1 MSGQLI
7 ERRQFGTT
15 SDTISVLGF
24 GGVIVTNVFPETASR
39 YVSEAVEAGVNY
51 FDVGPFYGN
60 AQELLGPALAPY
72 REDCFLACKTRE
84 RTAEG
89 AQAEMEE
96 SLRLLKTDHF
106 DLYQLH
112 SLQSVEDDVNAV
124 FAPGGAMETI
134 VRARDEGKIRYI
146 GFSAHTEEA
155 ALAAMEQFDFD
166 SVLFPINYFAWN
178 SDGFGSSVFEAAR
191 SKGMAVLALK
201 TIAYRKWTREEFK
214 SFFRPWH
221 KCWYKPLETIEE
233 IETALRFTLGRPVDA
248 AIPPGHWDLFKLCL
262 KVVTSPSFGSSD
274 AEEVSAALEE
284 LARETEPL
292 FARA

>member
-1 MSGQLI
+1 MSVHSL
-7 ERRQFGTT
+7 FFFFNDPATT
-15 SDTISVLGF
+15 EIYTLSLHDALPIS
-24 GGVIVTNVFPETASR
+24 
-39 YVSEAVEAGVNY
+39 
-51 FDVGPFYGN
+51 
-60 AQELLGPALAPY
+60 
-72 REDCFLACKTRE
+72 RE

-178 SDGFGSSVFEAAR
+178 SDGFGSTLFLAGR
-191 SKGMAVLALK
+191 STALAVLAFN
-201 TIAYRKWTREEFK
+201 TIA
-214 SFFRPWH
+214 
-221 KCWYKPLETIEE
+221 
-233 IETALRFTLGRPVDA
+233 
-248 AIPPGHWDLFKLCL
+248 
-262 KVVTSPSFGSSD
+262 
-274 AEEVSAALEE
+274 
-284 LARETEPL
+284 
-292 FARA
+292 